1 MMSLKHSKRR
11 KVEDWTAVNGAQ
23 AEIIQYGQT
32 MAVGTI
38 DGVTKDGR
46 IVWVQD
52 ITGSRKL
59 YERCESFEVW
69 VPRED
74 LGLNYKV
81 SAADF

>member
-1 MMSLKHSKRR
+1 MYSNDNKRR
-11 KVEDWTAVNGAQ
+11 NVEDWTAVDGAK

-38 DGVTKDGR
+38 DGVTKDGT

-52 ITGSRKL
+52 ITGRRKL
-59 YERCESFEVW
+59 YERCEYFEVW
-69 VPRED
+69 VPSED

-81 SAADF
+81 SRAAA